1 MSRRL
6 QGPPPRGPMAVLL
19 TALDSEDDTDLAVE
33 QLAALEEIIRE
44 LAFAGVSGGRVAVDQ
59 LAAKYI
65 RQIEERADAA
75 RQRDRD
81 EYLTPAERRGM
92 ELADLEHARSRD
104 VALATT

>member
-1 MSRRL
+1 MSGRL

-19 TALDSEDDTDLAVE
+19 TALDSEDDTDLAVS

-59 LAAKYI
+59 LSAKYL
-65 RQIEERADAA
+65 RQIEDRARAARRRDADAYLSP
-75 RQRDRD
+75 D
-81 EYLTPAERRGM
+81 EQRGM
-92 ELADLEHARSRD
+92 EAADIEHARSRD